1 MPTGGHEYVSGRL
14 EWRDEWGSPHQNR
27 QPTLIQPGF
36 CLPQVCAETYGVA
49 PEVFISGDRRFPV
62 PYIPSHFDYI
72 VYEVLKNSARA
83 VVERHLAAQS
93 GPGASHR
100 VPPIRVRICKGD
112 EHVVLRISDEGG
124 GIPKDLESRIW
135 QFGFT
140 TIGCARLG
148 ACWVAWVR
156 ASVSA
161 PRITAAVTPPVPICQ
176 IQGRAHD
183 QKWVQDRGPGL

>member
-1 MPTGGHEYVSGRL
+1 M
-14 EWRDEWGSPHQNR
+14 
-27 QPTLIQPGF
+27 
-36 CLPQVCAETYGVA
+36 CAETYGVA

-124 GIPKDLESRIW
+124 GIPKDLEARIW

-140 TIGCARLG
+140 TIGCDCLRAGWVDLVRSALLSVRRNSQRL
-148 ACWVAWVR
+148 
-156 ASVSA
+156 
-161 PRITAAVTPPVPICQ
+161 
-176 IQGRAHD
+176 
-183 QKWVQDRGPGL
+183 